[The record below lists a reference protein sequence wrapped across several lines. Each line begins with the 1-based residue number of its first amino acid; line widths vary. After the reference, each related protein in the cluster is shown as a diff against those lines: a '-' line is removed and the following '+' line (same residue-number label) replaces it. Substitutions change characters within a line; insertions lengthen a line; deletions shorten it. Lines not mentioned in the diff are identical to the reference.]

1 MTIPVF
7 TDTAARDGILA
18 MTDPMEQHLE
28 DTALEL
34 LLVRHG
40 ESFYNRD
47 GSGGLDSDLT
57 ELGVEQSQRLAPWL
71 AANFN
76 IAAIYSSPL
85 VRARRTAELASAELN
100 LPVQFKDDLREMD
113 FELGPVIWRCEDPV
127 RAFTDVARGIE
138 MMPANYA
145 EFESRVRKTFCEII
159 AENAPGT
166 ILVFTHGG
174 VIATFL
180 RTVFGGHQVSV
191 HAENSSAMLL
201 RWRNGRWYLVFSNR
215 VEHLLRTAGGLHE

>member
-1 MTIPVF
+1 
-7 TDTAARDGILA
+7 
-18 MTDPMEQHLE
+18 ME
-28 DTALEL
+28 DNALEL

-47 GSGGLDSDLT
+47 GSGGLNSDLT

-71 AANFN
+71 AANFK
-76 IAAIYSSPL
+76 IAAIYTSPL
-85 VRARRTAELASAELN
+85 VRARRTAEIASAGLN
-100 LPVQFKDDLREMD
+100 LPIRFKDDLREVD
-113 FELGPVIWRCEDPV
+113 FEIGLIMSHGDDPV
-127 RAFTDVARGIE
+127 RAFTGVVRGIE

-145 EFESRVRKTFCEII
+145 EFESRVRKAFCEII

-191 HAENSSAMLL
+191 HADNSSAMLL

-215 VEHLLRTAGGLHE
+215 VEHLVQNAE